1 MKNAGK
7 SYFVSLN
14 NYNTQFLFDSV
25 SRLLKPLHNTLGCI
39 YWQDQQYQFTVHVC
53 NPLNV
58 D

>member
-1 MKNAGK
+1 MKNVGK
-7 SYFVSLN
+7 SYFVSL
-14 NYNTQFLFDSV
+14 NTQFLFDSV